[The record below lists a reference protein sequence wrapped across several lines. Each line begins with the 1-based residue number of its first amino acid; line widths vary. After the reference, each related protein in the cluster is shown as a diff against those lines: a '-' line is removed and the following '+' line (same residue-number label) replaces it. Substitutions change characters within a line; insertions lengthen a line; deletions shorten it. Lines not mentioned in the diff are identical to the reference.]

1 MEKVKEKGN
10 NKLSFL
16 LHIIVGGVIGF
27 IGAIYSIVSNIEL
40 DIIFLDVGIILI
52 FCLIAFFL
60 HLILHEGGHLI
71 FGLLSNYEFV
81 SFRVGSFTLVKD
93 NNKFV
98 IKKFKIP
105 GTGGQCLMMPKV
117 NNYEDCPYI
126 LYNLGGVIMNILASV
141 FCFILYKIVPPNKLF
156 DTFLLCSTM
165 IGIFSAILNGIPM
178 KISGIAN
185 DGYNLRSILKDN
197 LAKYCFY
204 TQLKINGLLYK
215 GINFKNMDK
224 KCFEIDDNADFS
236 NPLVTAIKTWES
248 NYYACNKDFQKA
260 KKCCEFL
267 LNYKPN
273 IVKLFENELKCDLL
287 FYEIIIGEDKNKI
300 NNLFAE
306 LKPYIKA
313 TNCFIARKRLLYAY
327 ALLFEKD
334 LPKAEKLSCEFK
346 KAIKT
351 YPVKGEISAEVEMMD
366 YILDIYKNKVSS

>member
-1 MEKVKEKGN
+1 
-10 NKLSFL
+10 
-16 LHIIVGGVIGF
+16 
-27 IGAIYSIVSNIEL
+27 
-40 DIIFLDVGIILI
+40 
-52 FCLIAFFL
+52 
-60 HLILHEGGHLI
+60 
-71 FGLLSNYEFV
+71 
-81 SFRVGSFTLVKD
+81 
-93 NNKFV
+93 
-98 IKKFKIP
+98 
-105 GTGGQCLMMPKV
+105 
-117 NNYEDCPYI
+117 
-126 LYNLGGVIMNILASV
+126 MNILASV
-141 FCFILYKIVPPNKLF
+141 FCFILYGIVPPNKLF

-165 IGIFSAILNGIPM
+165 IGIFSAILNGVPM
-178 KISGIAN
+178 KISGITN
-185 DGYNLRSILKDN
+185 DGYNLISILKDD

-204 TQLKINGLLYK
+204 TQLKINGLLYE
-215 GINFKNMDK
+215 GINFKDMDK

-236 NPLVTAIKTWES
+236 NPLVTAIKAWES
-248 NYYACNKDFQKA
+248 NYYAYCKDFQKA

-287 FYEIIIGEDKNKI
+287 FYEIISGEDKNKI

-351 YPVKGEISAEVEMMD
+351 YPVKGEISAEVEMMY